1 MLCDPLSNYPDQI
14 DDMVFFQDN
23 SLEKADIM
31 KHYNTLTA
39 QGEYSNASNYI
50 NQQEGVYGYFADFF
64 NLIENRIYSLQAHL
78 QTKTKNNPFV
88 SSQND
93 NEPDSVTEHTI
104 WI

>member
-39 QGEYSNASNYI
+39 QGEYSVVWQI
-50 NQQEGVYGYFADFF
+50 
-64 NLIENRIYSLQAHL
+64 
-78 QTKTKNNPFV
+78 K
-88 SSQND
+88 
-93 NEPDSVTEHTI
+93 
-104 WI
+104 